1 MIIKTKTST
10 MMGAE
15 CNKNRVWIML
25 SVPSDCV
32 EYRCALSLVKI
43 GRLSALKKDGEL
55 EIRESIKTSSNILE
69 GRNFP

>member
-15 CNKNRVWIML
+15 CNKNTVRIML

-32 EYRCALSLVKI
+32 EYRCALSLGKI
-43 GRLSALKKDGEL
+43 ERLSALKRMENWRL
-55 EIRESIKTSSNILE
+55 EKV
-69 GRNFP
+69 